1 MKEVRYFYV
10 PDAANQVELPAEE
23 ATHALRVL
31 RLKGGD
37 EIFLMDGEGSFFRAE
52 VTAASSKRCLYEIK
66 EEMPQQRAWK
76 GHIHLAI
83 APTKMMERIE
93 WMAEKATEIGF
104 DELSFLNCQFSER
117 KVVKTPRID
126 KIVISA
132 VKQSHK
138 AWKPV
143 VNELVSFKEFIQ
155 TPRPGRKFICHC
167 YEEVE
172 KKDFFTEIS
181 GILNEAPAPA
191 ATESSN
197 ADVATAASESPNAD
211 VATVASESP
220 TADAADITVLVGPE
234 GDFSIDEVRLALE
247 NGYESVS
254 LGTSRLR
261 TETAGLVAVHMA
273 HIARRL

>member
-37 EIFLMDGEGSFFRAE
+37 EIFLMDGEGSFYRAE
-52 VTAASSKRCLYEIK
+52 VTVASSKRCLYEIK
-66 EEMPQQRAWK
+66 ENMPQKRAWK

-143 VNELVSFKEFIQ
+143 VNELESFKEFIQ
-155 TPRPGRKFICHC
+155 TPRSGRKFICHC

-172 KKDFFTEIS
+172 KKDFFTEINLCTDAS
-181 GILNEAPAPA
+181 Q
-191 ATESSN
+191 ESD
-197 ADVATAASESPNAD
+197 AD
-211 VATVASESP
+211 
-220 TADAADITVLVGPE
+220 DITVLVGPE

-261 TETAGLVAVHMA
+261 TETAGLVAVHIA
-273 HIARRL
+273 HIARRI